1 MKLHDFRI
9 VPENRKTMSIF
20 VYPNKS
26 VLVKVPLNANKDD
39 INDFLRRKSSWI
51 QTQMD
56 FFDREKTI
64 TIDSLSNGSEIFL
77 LGKQYQLV
85 IKKSTENS
93 FSVKKGKNTILL
105 SVPSNTSNE
114 KSIEY
119 LKNWLRE
126 KVLHEFYLALKRN
139 IQKFSQLK
147 NIPEIKIRKVSRRWG
162 SLCNGNIILNPNL
175 IFSSRACIDYIV
187 IHELCHLFVKKH
199 NSQFYSLLGSKIPK
213 WRDIKKK
220 LEENRY
226 TF

>member
-93 FSVKKGKNTILL
+93 FSVKKRKNTILL

-213 WRDIKKK
+213 WRDVKKK
-220 LEENRY
+220 LEENKY

>member
-1 MKLHDFRI
+1 MKLSNFKI
-9 VPENRKTMSIF
+9 ISENRKTMSIF

-56 FFDREKTI
+56 FFDREKI
-64 TIDSLSNGSEIFL
+64 VTIDSLSNGSEIFF

-85 IKKSTENS
+85 IKKSAENS
-93 FSVKKGKNTILL
+93 FSVKKEKNIILL

-126 KVLHEFYLALKRN
+126 KVVHEFYLALKRN
-139 IQKFSQLK
+139 VQKFSQLK
-147 NIPEIKIRKVSRRWG
+147 NIPGIKIRKLSRRWG
-162 SLCNGNIILNPNL
+162 SLCKGNIILNPNL

-199 NSQFYSLLGSKIPK
+199 NSQFYSLLGSKIPN
-213 WRDIKKK
+213 WRDVKKK
-220 LEENRY
+220 LEENKY

>member
-1 MKLHDFRI
+1 MKLHCFRI
-9 VPENRKTMSIF
+9 ISENRKTMSIF

-39 INDFLRRKSSWI
+39 INDFLRRKSGWI

-56 FFDREKTI
+56 FFDREKII
-64 TIDSLSNGSEIFL
+64 TIDSLSNGSEIFF

-93 FSVKKGKNTILL
+93 FSVKKEKNIILL
-105 SVPSNTSNE
+105 SVPLNTSNE

-119 LKNWLRE
+119 LKIWLRE